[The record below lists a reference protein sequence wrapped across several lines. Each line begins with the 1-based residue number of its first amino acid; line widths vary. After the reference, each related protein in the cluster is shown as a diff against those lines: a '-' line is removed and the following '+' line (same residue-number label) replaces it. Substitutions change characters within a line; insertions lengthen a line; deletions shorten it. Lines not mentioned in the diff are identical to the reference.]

1 MSLANMRKNAKENIE
16 EERRKISQYQ
26 AIIDREELKAV
37 AVAKEARD
45 LQRQAET
52 LEMEAASMLDN
63 AAKLEAE
70 ADRCST

>member
-1 MSLANMRKNAKENIE
+1 MSLANMRKRAKDNIE
-16 EERRKISQYQ
+16 EERRKISRYQ

-37 AVAKEARD
+37 GVAKEAQD

-52 LEMEAASMLDN
+52 LELEAASMLDN

-70 ADRCST
+70 ADM

>member
-1 MSLANMRKNAKENIE
+1 MSLANMRKRAKDNIE
-16 EERRKISQYQ
+16 EERRKISRYQ
-26 AIIDREELKAV
+26 AIIDKEELKAV

-45 LQRQAET
+45 LQRKAET

-70 ADRCST
+70 ADM

>member
-1 MSLANMRKNAKENIE
+1 MSLANMRKRAKENIE

-26 AIIDREELKAV
+26 AIIDKEELKAV

-70 ADRCST
+70 ADM

>member
-1 MSLANMRKNAKENIE
+1 MRKRAKDNIE

-26 AIIDREELKAV
+26 AIIDKEELKAV

-70 ADRCST
+70 ADM

>member
-1 MSLANMRKNAKENIE
+1 MSLANMRKRAKENIE

-37 AVAKEARD
+37 GVAKKAQD
-45 LQRQAET
+45 LQRQAEA
-52 LEMEAASMLDN
+52 LEMEAAFMLDN

-70 ADRCST
+70 ADM